1 MTPIEV
7 LIQQMINGL
16 MVGILYSLVAVGF
29 TLYFGVLDVINFA
42 HGDVFMLGA
51 FMALALFAIFGALPY
66 TWLLVLLLFIG
77 AMILTSIVG
86 VVTERLCIKPVS
98 QAPMLIS
105 LLVTLGLGIAIRE
118 SVRLFYPRGADPK
131 FFPQLL
137 PDGGFEIGNIF
148 IRYDNI
154 IIFLLGVGII
164 IVVNLLITRTK
175 MGSAIRAVAQDRE
188 AAMMMGVDVDRT
200 VDITFIIGSALAA
213 MAGVMYGFYY
223 GQAMFNIGAMAGVI
237 GFSAA
242 VIGGLG
248 NIYGAIVGGFLFGLI
263 ETLAAA
269 ILPWLSLTL
278 TSLATNTVFAGFV
291 SALPLGTENKRVI
304 AFLVVILF
312 LVFKPTG
319 ILGEK
324 VYERV

>member
-1 MTPIEV
+1 MTPLEV

-16 MVGILYSLVAVGF
+16 MVGILYSLIAVGF

-51 FMALALFAIFGALPY
+51 FMALVLFSVFGGLPIP
-66 TWLLVLLLFIG
+66 WLVVILLFIG
-77 AMILTSIVG
+77 AMVLTSVVG
-86 VVTERLCIKPVS
+86 VVTERLFVKPVS
-98 QAPMLIS
+98 QSPMLIS
-105 LLVTLGLGIAIRE
+105 LLVTLGLGIALRE
-118 SVRLFYPRGADPK
+118 AVRLFYPRGADPK
-131 FFPQLL
+131 FFPKLL
-137 PDGGFEIGNIF
+137 PDGGFDVGNIF
-148 IRYDNI
+148 VRYDNI

-175 MGSAIRAVAQDRE
+175 MGAAIRAVAQDRE

-200 VDITFIIGSALAA
+200 VDLTFVIGSALAA

-223 GQAMFNIGAMAGVI
+223 GQVMFNIGAMAGVI

-248 NIYGAIVGGFLFGLI
+248 NVYGAIVGGFLFGLI
-263 ETLAAA
+263 ETLSAA
-269 ILPWLSLTL
+269 ILPWISTWLTA
-278 TSLATNTVFAGFV
+278 LAANTVFANFV
-291 SALPLGTENKRVI
+291 AALPLGTENKRVV